1 MSTPDN
7 ASVLSTLLQTNWS
20 LGNPAASAIL
30 WSSTRVDS
38 ALFLQSNQNYA
49 VGCYN
54 PPSPTQV
61 NTLSREVW
69 QQIERVMIDILVKV
83 SASSTP
89 VVATVTRESIKQ
101 AIYTILHTM
110 ELKTPGIV
118 DVYVERETG
127 KNEGPDL
134 VRVTLQV
141 ACVNF
146 HVVPT

>member
-7 ASVLSTLLQTNWS
+7 VSVLSSLLQANWPLS
-20 LGNPAASAIL
+20 NPAASSIL
-30 WSSTRVDS
+30 WSITRVDS
-38 ALFLQSNQNYA
+38 ALFLQSSQNYA

-83 SASSTP
+83 AAPNTP
-89 VVATVTRESIKQ
+89 AAATVTRENIKQ
-101 AIYTILHTM
+101 AIYTVLHTK
-110 ELKTPGIV
+110 ELKTSGIV

-146 HVVPT
+146 HLVPT